1 MSEEKQMPNQRE
13 NIFLQ
18 DIMVLRNDL
27 VRYSESVHA
36 RLVPYPGAWRDLRLM
51 LHLVRK
57 LQTILLDTL
66 PDKKVAQLQN
76 IALHGKFFIEL
87 PGPLWKNRFV
97 CIDEKSL
104 SALMQAAMEGECA
117 ICLREGRD
125 VKRCPL
131 RAALIATV
139 PPEKILDNHQV
150 MGCEYRDIGGALVR
164 GENVEM

>member
-36 RLVPYPGAWRDLRLM
+36 RLAPFPGAWRDLRLM
-51 LHLVRK
+51 LYLVRK
-57 LQTILLDTL
+57 LQATLLDTL

-97 CIDEKSL
+97 CVDEKSL
-104 SALMQAAMEGECA
+104 TVMMQAAMVGECA
-117 ICLREGRD
+117 MCLREGRD

-131 RAALIATV
+131 RAALIAIT
-139 PPEKILDNHQV
+139 PPEKILDKHQV
-150 MGCEYRDIGGALVR
+150 MGCEYWDIGGALAR
-164 GENVEM
+164 GESVEM